1 MPLLLTLTQGES
13 DKHFMCIQS
22 CIIIVF
28 NSESEDDEVSL
39 STPTPSPPST
49 PQHTNRRGRRQARGR
64 GRRGRGREDKEGDR
78 QGRMEKKDRGEKIIS
93 KYNNI
98 IEHEH

>member
-1 MPLLLTLTQGES
+1 MPLLLTLTQGEG

-22 CIIIVF
+22 CIF
-28 NSESEDDEVSL
+28 NCESEDEVS
-39 STPTPSPPST
+39 PST
-49 PQHTNRRGRRQARGR
+49 PHQVHHQHHNTQTGKGDDKLE
-64 GRRGRGREDKEGDR
+64 GEEGVEEGEDKEEDR

-93 KYNNI
+93 EYNNI